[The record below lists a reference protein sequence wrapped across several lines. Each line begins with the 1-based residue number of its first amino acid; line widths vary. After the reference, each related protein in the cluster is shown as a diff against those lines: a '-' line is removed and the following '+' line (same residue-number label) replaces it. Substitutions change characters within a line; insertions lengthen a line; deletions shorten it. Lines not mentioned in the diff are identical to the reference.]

1 MKTLIKN
8 GTLVT
13 AESSFQADLLIEGEH
28 IIQIAPSIEAADAEV
43 VDASGQ
49 LVLPGGIDAHVHIN
63 LPMGETVS
71 SDDYY
76 TGSKAAAFGGTT
88 TIIDFVSQDAG
99 SLAENIARKRAEAE
113 GKAAIDYSL
122 HMNVAGE
129 VDQLAYGRNHGV
141 RACQTG
147 LVCPWAK
154 ASAVRTS
161 MTSPFSA
168 CTIVSK
174 PCLPAMRITLKISP
188 SPNRRRLL

>member
-1 MKTLIKN
+1 
-8 GTLVT
+8 
-13 AESSFQADLLIEGEH
+13 
-28 IIQIAPSIEAADAEV
+28 

-122 HMNVAGE
+122 HMNITRFDESVAEELPDLPSLGIHSIK
-129 VDQLAYGRNHGV
+129 VL
-141 RACQTG
+141 
-147 LVCPWAK
+147 LPIII
-154 ASAVRTS
+154 ASDW
-161 MTSPFSA
+161 
-168 CTIVSK
+168 
-174 PCLPAMRITLKISP
+174 
-188 SPNRRRLL
+188 